1 MKQPSVY
8 YLSVSDVLDIHEAV
22 LIHGED
28 PGVLKPGE
36 LDAAILAVQA
46 TFDEAPLLG
55 TLAEVAAAYVFYL
68 NRSHVFMDGNKRTSL
83 VTALLFLEAN
93 GFKLDTQKTDW
104 LLVVAGVVAHR
115 VSQADLVVIFAE
127 AMGTPGE
134 IEW

>member
-8 YLSVSDVLDIHEAV
+8 YLSVGDVLDIHEVV
-22 LIHGED
+22 LVHGED

-36 LDAAILAVQA
+36 LDAAVLAVQA
-46 TFDEAPLLG
+46 TFDGAPLLG

-93 GFKLDTQKTDW
+93 GFKLDTRRIDW
-104 LLVVAGVVAHR
+104 LSIVAGVVQHR

>member
-1 MKQPSVY
+1 MKQSSVY
-8 YLSVSDVLDIHEAV
+8 YLSVSDVLDIHEIV

-36 LDAAILAVQA
+36 LDAAIIAVQA
-46 TFDEAPLLG
+46 TFDGAPLLG

-93 GFKLDTQKTDW
+93 GFKLDTRRIDW
-104 LLVVAGVVAHR
+104 LSIVAGVVAHR
-115 VSQADLVVIFAE
+115 VSQADLVMFFAE